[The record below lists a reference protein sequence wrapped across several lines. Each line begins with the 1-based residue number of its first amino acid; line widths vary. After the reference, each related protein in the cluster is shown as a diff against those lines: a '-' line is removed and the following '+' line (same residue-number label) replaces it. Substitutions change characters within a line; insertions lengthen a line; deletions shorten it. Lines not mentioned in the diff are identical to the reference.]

1 MDYKSKCVNLLNKLA
16 YEVCNVKKEQNE
28 IVDKLN
34 INNEILLFTNALNQE
49 ILGINVCYKIA
60 YEVYDLVGLKCN
72 KLFYYLLCNYL
83 NSVENYNFYFPSY
96 VDQSFVNVHTR
107 PSIVRVVLIPS
118 QPNMLRETI
127 STEKTLEHLQCFIN
141 YLEEQCYNSKKTREV
156 ILKYLENFECLNLS
170 CRTEKNLSKPSSA
183 LKNRDMVNESICT
196 FINNNVCKNNLIC
209 NLYNDIVEILE
220 ISKLELVEA
229 YVSDVNNAY
238 KEEITRKRIVENA
251 YEVIRNREME
261 TDNFEPFEPSD
272 IDTFTDTIQDFE
284 FTQEDTNG
292 NINKEIFNKLKN
304 ILDISTNTE
313 FDTETDIN

>member
-1 MDYKSKCVNLLNKLA
+1 
-16 YEVCNVKKEQNE
+16 
-28 IVDKLN
+28 
-34 INNEILLFTNALNQE
+34 
-49 ILGINVCYKIA
+49 
-60 YEVYDLVGLKCN
+60 
-72 KLFYYLLCNYL
+72 
-83 NSVENYNFYFPSY
+83 
-96 VDQSFVNVHTR
+96 
-107 PSIVRVVLIPS
+107 
-118 QPNMLRETI
+118 MLRETI